1 MRTRRQA
8 CGGDGGTHS
17 VPLSMSRGAPS
28 SSSSLSLSFTILHA
42 LLLKLNKKNSML
54 ILKPSRSPGMA
65 DPTKITIESVY
76 ANGQIDCGYGVRT
89 HEVTET

>member
-1 MRTRRQA
+1 
-8 CGGDGGTHS
+8 
-17 VPLSMSRGAPS
+17 
-28 SSSSLSLSFTILHA
+28 
-42 LLLKLNKKNSML
+42 ML